1 MNKGIIIG
9 GALAAVA
16 VLSCAVGGAVLATK
30 MESNNNT
37 PVQSKVKVTAE
48 EVKEGWK
55 KENDSWH
62 FYKNNN
68 LQVDWIKDKN
78 SWYYLAMMEK

>member
-37 PVQSKVKVTAE
+37 PVQSNAKLIAE
-48 EVKEGWK
+48 EVEEGWS
-55 KENDSWH
+55 E
-62 FYKNNN
+62 F
-68 LQVDWIKDKN
+68 L
-78 SWYYLAMMEK
+78 